1 MTGVQ
6 TRRPC
11 TTHVFPPTGSAL
23 AVRGIA
29 PTITWALD
37 ARVPG
42 RDRDNIGRADFVAL
56 GEAAGVRPR
65 AVERALDELWARVD
79 LRIDGIDEL
88 PFDGGMLRKLRR
100 AVEYRRE
107 RLR

>member
-1 MTGVQ
+1 MTGVHDVPSSYPYGDT
-6 TRRPC
+6 TR
-11 TTHVFPPTGSAL
+11 AL
-23 AVRGIA
+23 
-29 PTITWALD
+29 TLN
-37 ARVPG
+37 G

-65 AVERALDELWARVD
+65 AVEGALDELRARVD
-79 LRIDGIDEL
+79 LWIDGIDEL
-88 PFDGGMLRKLRR
+88 PFDGGVLRTLRR